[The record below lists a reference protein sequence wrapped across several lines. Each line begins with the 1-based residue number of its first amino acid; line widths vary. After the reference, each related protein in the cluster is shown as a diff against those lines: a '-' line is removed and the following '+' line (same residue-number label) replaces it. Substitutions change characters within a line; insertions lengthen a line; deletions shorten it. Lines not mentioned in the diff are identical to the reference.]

1 MNDKI
6 NPNIRSIIHI
16 LNNWNFT
23 FDGSY
28 VKANLEIHVTKD
40 ELTSARESLQKEMNN
55 KKVEVDGVVS
65 LSDEEK
71 REYLAAI
78 ADLDFAINELDKS
91 YGNNNQ

>member
-23 FDGSY
+23 YDGEY
-28 VKANLEIHVTKD
+28 VKANLNIHITKSQLQDARDKLQD
-40 ELTSARESLQKEMNN
+40 ELNLKQKP
-55 KKVEVDGVVS
+55 VDGIVTIT
-65 LSDEEK
+65 DEDK
-71 REYLAAI
+71 MEYLTAI

-91 YGNNNQ
+91 